1 MRIVLATNQ
10 LPPHELGGVGLF
22 SVNLAAELERAGHDV
37 TLLSGSS
44 YGVRGRARLEEVS
57 EIVPGIR
64 TLRLLKSG
72 QHDTAVGRFVSTFL
86 DAQAE
91 ALLQQA
97 LQELAPDVLH
107 IQHTL
112 NLSSRLTQLGL
123 ASGAA
128 VVATV
133 HDFWP
138 ICQRIVLSPPEG
150 GTCQGP
156 EGGLRCASC
165 LPALETAHGNL
176 YSSFKGLLEH
186 ARQVLRV
193 GSRAVPFVLRTQAVR
208 SAYDQAQRLTY
219 PAPFMSDVLRQHG
232 LSGSHLRHVDYG
244 TPPVPEAV
252 AGLPRPRRPL
262 RFGYLGTM
270 GPSKGLLVALRAAEL
285 LHHGSWKLLVY
296 GGPLRDRHLRQRLDP
311 GHVGGL
317 WEYRGA
323 FASADLSRILT
334 NLDAVIIPSLWP
346 ETGPLVWMEAIS
358 AGLPVIASRI
368 GALAERVHHGE
379 DGLLVEPGDPH
390 DLANAMSR
398 LIDDYSHLRRGALQ
412 RTVPSVKEVAR
423 QLTGIYEEARDLA
436 R

>member
-22 SVNLAAELERAGHDV
+22 SVNLAAELAQMGHQV
-37 TLLSGSS
+37 ILLAGSS
-44 YGVRGRARLEEVS
+44 YGVRGRARLEQVS
-57 EIVPGIR
+57 EVVPGVR

-72 QHDTAVGRFVSTFL
+72 HHDTAMGRFVSTFL

-91 ALLQQA
+91 ALLQTA
-97 LQELAPDVLH
+97 LHELAPDVLH
-107 IQHTL
+107 VQHTL

-176 YSSFKGLLEH
+176 YSSFRGLLEQ
-186 ARQVLRV
+186 ARHCLNV
-193 GSRAVPFVLRTQAVR
+193 GSRTIPFMLRTQAVGG
-208 SAYDQAQRLTY
+208 AYAQAHLLTY
-219 PAPFMSDVLRQHG
+219 PAPFMIDLLKQHG
-232 LSGSHLRHVDYG
+232 LTSSRLRLVDYG

-252 AGLPRPRRPL
+252 VHLPRPRRPL

-270 GPSKGLLVALRAAEL
+270 GSSKGLLVALRAAEL

-323 FASADLSRILT
+323 FSFADLARILT

-379 DGLLVEPGDPH
+379 DGLLFEPGDPH
-390 DLANAMSR
+390 ALADAMAR
-398 LIDDYSHLRRGALQ
+398 LIDDYPRLRRGALQ
-412 RTVPSVKEVAR
+412 RTVPSVRDVA
-423 QLTGIYEEARDLA
+423 QQITGIYEEARNLA